1 MPEHELHIRR
11 ETYVRCIKR
20 EWMCVFKRGE
30 REREREISNEEGV
43 DKKENLDSWLLKKS
57 EHHQEKE
64 NEEKKE

>member
-1 MPEHELHIRR
+1 MWGVLKESE
-11 ETYVRCIKR
+11 
-20 EWMCVFKRGE
+20 CVYLRE

>member
-1 MPEHELHIRR
+1 MWGVLKESECVYLR
-11 ETYVRCIKR
+11 ER
-20 EWMCVFKRGE
+20 E